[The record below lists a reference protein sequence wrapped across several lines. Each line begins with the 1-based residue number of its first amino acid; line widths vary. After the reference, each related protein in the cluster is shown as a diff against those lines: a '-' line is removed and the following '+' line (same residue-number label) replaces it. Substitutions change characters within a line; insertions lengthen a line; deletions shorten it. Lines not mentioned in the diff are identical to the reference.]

1 MMKLIFKSV
10 LILSV
15 IFGSILN
22 LSAQQF
28 LTPVNSLTGDAK
40 VVTKDGEVIKGDIR
54 SAFFSGKGLKSFR
67 IKDAETGE
75 KTRFKAD
82 EVESLRIKMD
92 AWAKFATKMEQ
103 TSSVQK
109 MSEANFEEAVDREYI
124 YYHSVKWPKK
134 RKKYILSQL
143 LNAGFD
149 SKIKVYD
156 YPAGKKTASVG
167 IGGMDI
173 AGGNAK
179 EYVVKLG
186 DQEETIMALK
196 RKYDKE
202 YFDMF
207 FGDCEKLSSLDKNE
221 KEWDE
226 FAAHVFIYDT
236 ECE

>member
-1 MMKLIFKSV
+1 MKKLRITTI
-10 LILSV
+10 LILSI
-15 IFGSILN
+15 IFGTSLN
-22 LSAQQF
+22 LTAQQF
-28 LTPVNSLTGDAK
+28 LTPVNSFTGDAK
-40 VVTKDGEVIKGDIR
+40 VVTKDGEVIEGDIR
-54 SAFFSGKGLKSFR
+54 TALFSGKGLKSFR

-75 KTRFKAD
+75 KTRFKAE

-103 TSSVQK
+103 TSSVQRI
-109 MSEANFEEAVDREYI
+109 ADADFDEAVDREYI
-124 YYHSVKWPKK
+124 YYHSVKWPNKK
-134 RKKYILSQL
+134 NKYILSQL

-179 EYVVKLG
+179 EYVVKIG
-186 DQEETIMALK
+186 DQEETYMALK

-207 FGDCEKLSSLDKNE
+207 FGDCEKLTSLDKND

-226 FAAHVFIYDT
+226 FAAHVFIYET

>member
-1 MMKLIFKSV
+1 MKKLRITTI
-10 LILSV
+10 LILSI
-15 IFGSILN
+15 IFGTSLN
-22 LSAQQF
+22 LTAQQF

-40 VVTKDGEVIKGDIR
+40 VVTKDGEVIEGDIR
-54 SAFFSGKGLKSFR
+54 TALFSGKGLKSFR

-75 KTRFKAD
+75 KTRFKAE

-103 TSSVQK
+103 TSSVQRIA
-109 MSEANFEEAVDREYI
+109 EADFDEAVDREYI
-124 YYHSVKWPKK
+124 YYHSVKWPNKK
-134 RKKYILSQL
+134 NKYILSQL

-179 EYVVKLG
+179 EYVVKIG
-186 DQEETIMALK
+186 DQEETYMALK

-207 FGDCEKLSSLDKNE
+207 FGDCEKLTSLDKND

-226 FAAHVFIYDT
+226 FAAHVFIYET